1 MVMKTLESLT
11 NPHPSCINQGWRQ
24 VTCCVT
30 GTPYFHI
37 YAKRVENLTLDLERI
52 RWVEELRLVRLF
64 CFFKTHPGSTVAING
79 SILSQNRWVYELVS
93 GIIPID
99 RIAVMGRGISST
111 NHSSSLSLPQLPY
124 VYRTLEVFSP
134 VPYYVYTPAHEFH
147 GYKEMIDIP
156 PPEGEFTSTI
166 ISDSFSRTDGEGES
180 IEEYNLIPSDDE
192 YVPM

>member
-1 MVMKTLESLT
+1 MVMQTLESLT
-11 NPHPSCINQGWRQ
+11 NPHHFGINQGWGQ

-37 YAKRVENLTLDLERI
+37 YAERVENLTLDLQRI

-64 CFFKTHPGSTVAING
+64 CFFETHSGSTVVING
-79 SILSQNRWVYELVS
+79 SILFQNRWMYDLVAS
-93 GIIPID
+93 VIPID
-99 RIAVMGRGISST
+99 KIAVMGRGTSST
-111 NHSSSLSLPQLPY
+111 NPSSALSLPQLPY
-124 VYRTLEVFSP
+124 VYRILEVFSP

-147 GYKEMIDIP
+147 GYEEMIDIP
-156 PPEGEFTSTI
+156 PPKGKFTSTI
-166 ISDSFSRTDGEGES
+166 ISDSFSRTDGEGGS